1 MQSFNLKIFS
11 FVTTTQEKILP
22 NQNLYIHLTTFVYNM
37 AETISVRIDK
47 SELKQINEISKLEK
61 KTKSHVL
68 REVLEKGIKEKKL
81 DLALEKFR
89 KNEATAWKAARMA
102 DIPLT
107 AFMDILVQKGI
118 DFHYGVKELREDFE
132 GLI

>member
-1 MQSFNLKIFS
+1 
-11 FVTTTQEKILP
+11 
-22 NQNLYIHLTTFVYNM
+22 M
-37 AETISVRIDK
+37 AETVSVRIDK
-47 SELKQINEISKLEK
+47 TELKEINEISKAEK

-81 DLALEKFR
+81 EIALEKFR

-102 DIPLT
+102 GIPLT
-107 AFMDILVQKGI
+107 VFLDILVQRGI
-118 DFHYGVKELREDFE
+118 DFHYGVRELREDFE

>member
-1 MQSFNLKIFS
+1 
-11 FVTTTQEKILP
+11 
-22 NQNLYIHLTTFVYNM
+22 M
-37 AETISVRIDK
+37 AETVSVRVDK
-47 SELKQINEISKLEK
+47 SELKKINEISKLEK

-81 DLALEKFR
+81 EIALEKFR
-89 KNEATAWKAARMA
+89 NNEATAWMAANMA
-102 DIPLT
+102 DTPLT
-107 AFMDILVQKGI
+107 QFLDILVQKGI